1 MLNLQGMDIFIF
13 MVIKTLRYVAIFFV
27 IFVFSNSKANT
38 ISGAELKAKVEDWL
52 SNKGVYADIS
62 ILDELKYPSCDD
74 SKIIIND
81 ISGTNKLIKVRCID
95 QNPWQFI
102 VRNKFLEKVFQPSP
116 KKSENVVL
124 ALKNFK
130 NKGSVI
136 TEEDVITIKKKGVN
150 TTYITEKKDII
161 GKKLKKDT
169 RSNKAIRFSNLKND
183 WLIEKNSI
191 VKIVNNKSF
200 ITIQEEGIALND
212 GNFMEKIKVK
222 NLKSGKILVGYAK
235 NKKKVILNTKQN

>member
-1 MLNLQGMDIFIF
+1 MAIKILIN
-13 MVIKTLRYVAIFFV
+13 VILFFV
-27 IFVFSNSKANT
+27 IFTVSKIEANT
-38 ISGAELKAKVEDWL
+38 ISGTELKVKIEDWL
-52 SNKGVYADIS
+52 SKIGANAHIS

-81 ISGTNKLIKVRCID
+81 ISGNNKLIKVRCID
-95 QNPWQFI
+95 ENPWQFI
-102 VRNKFLEKVFQPSP
+102 VRNKFIEKELKPNS
-116 KKSENVVL
+116 KKIENVAI
-124 ALKNFK
+124 ALKKFK
-130 NKGSVI
+130 NKGSII
-136 TEEDVITIKKKGVN
+136 TEDDVIVIKKKGVN
-150 TTYITEKKDII
+150 TSYISEKSDII

-169 RSNKAIRFSNLKND
+169 RSNKAIRFSNLRND

-191 VKIVNNKSF
+191 VTIVNNKSF
-200 ITIQEEGIALND
+200 ITIKEEGIALND

>member
-1 MLNLQGMDIFIF
+1 MLVLQEMGIFIS
-13 MVIKTLRYVAIFFV
+13 MVIKTLRNVAIFFV
-27 IFVFSNSKANT
+27 IFIYCNVEANT
-38 ISGAELKAKVEDWL
+38 IGGAELKVKIEDWL
-52 SNKGVYADIS
+52 SNKGVHAQIS
-62 ILDELKYPSCDD
+62 ILDELKYPGCDD

-81 ISGTNKLIKVRCID
+81 ISGKNKLIKVRCID

-102 VRNKFLEKVFQPSP
+102 VRNKFVKKEFQPST
-116 KKSENVVL
+116 KKSENIVI
-124 ALKNFK
+124 ALKKFK

-136 TEEDVITIKKKGVN
+136 TEDDVITIKKKGVN
-150 TTYITEKKDII
+150 TRYISEKTDII

-169 RSNKAIRFSNLKND
+169 RSNKAITFSNLKDD

-191 VKIVNNKSF
+191 VIIENNKSF
-200 ITIQEEGIALND
+200 ITIKEEGIALND

-222 NLKSGKILVGYAK
+222 NLKSGKIIVGYAK

>member
-1 MLNLQGMDIFIF
+1 MGIFIF
-13 MVIKTLRYVAIFFV
+13 MAINTLRNTILLFV
-27 IFVFSNSKANT
+27 IFITNDIMAET
-38 ISGAELKAKVEDWL
+38 INGAQLKEKIENWL
-52 SNKGVYADIS
+52 SNRGVQFQIS
-62 ILDELKYPSCDD
+62 ILDELKYPNCAD

-95 QNPWQFI
+95 SNPWQFI
-102 VRNKFLEKVFQPSP
+102 VRNKFKENQIPN
-116 KKSENVVL
+116 KKNDENIVI
-124 ALKNFK
+124 ALKKFK

-136 TEEDVITIKKKGVN
+136 TEDDVIVIKKKGVN
-150 TTYITEKKDII
+150 NTYITEKNDII

-169 RSNKAIRFSNLKND
+169 RSNKAIRYSNLKND
-183 WLIEKNSI
+183 WLIEKDSI
-191 VKIVNNKSF
+191 VTIVNNKSF
-200 ITIQEEGIALND
+200 ITIKEEGIALND